1 MDFQPIENYAVVG
14 NMRSMA
20 LIALTGSVDFFCY
33 PRFDSPTIF
42 ASLLDPAMGGH
53 FLIRP
58 TFACEDPAQLY
69 LPGTN
74 ILLTRFLSDEG
85 MAEITDLMPILDDHT
100 PHQLIRKVTAIRGD
114 LDFTLECRP
123 RFDYART
130 QHQAALAGKVVTF
143 QPSQDSSPTIVLQ
156 STISLKLDGRDA
168 VQTFH
173 LKCGESAFFTLGE
186 LDQASTPKT
195 LTARETNTCKYWR
208 NWLATSKYKG
218 RWRES
223 IARSALLLKL
233 MTDQHYGS
241 IIAAPTFGLPEQ
253 LGGPRNWDYR
263 YTWLR
268 DSSFTL
274 YALLRLGFT
283 QEARQFQLW
292 LKNLLNYESPEG
304 PLQVLYRLD
313 GAREAPESELK
324 HLRGYRDSRPVRI
337 GNAASTQLQLDIYGE
352 MMDAI
357 YLSTKYGDGISIN
370 HWNNLKKTAKWL
382 SKNWQRQDEG
392 IWEVRGGRKHFLHSR
407 LMCWVFFDRMVRLGQ
422 KRSLAGPFDWLM
434 ETRDAITEDI
444 HKNFWSEKLQSFVQY
459 KGSETLDAATL
470 LMPMMRFISPTDP
483 RWLSTLAAIENELA
497 VDEFVSRYKSGSPL
511 DGLTGNEGSFNACSF
526 WFIEALA
533 RSHQVDKAHLL
544 FEKMLTHANHVG
556 LYSEQLGHSGEHLGN
571 FPQALTH
578 LAFISAATYL
588 DRALSGETSST
599 WQ

>member
-1 MDFQPIENYAVVG
+1 MEFQPIENYAVVG

-20 LIALTGSVDFFCY
+20 LVALTGSIDFFCF
-33 PRFDSPTIF
+33 PRFDSPTVF
-42 ASLLDPAMGGH
+42 AALLDPAEGGN
-53 FLIRP
+53 FQIRP
-58 TFACEDPAQLY
+58 SFACESPTQLY
-69 LPGTN
+69 VPGTN
-74 ILLTRFLSDEG
+74 ILLTRFLSEQG
-85 MAEITDLMPILDDHT
+85 LAEITDLMPTLDDST
-100 PHQLIRKVTAIRGD
+100 PNQIIRKVTAVRGD
-114 LDFTLECRP
+114 LDFSLACRP
-123 RFDYART
+123 RFNYART
-130 QHQAALAGKVVTF
+130 EHQAVLTGSTVTF
-143 QPSQDSSPTIVLQ
+143 RPSEDSSPTIVLQ
-156 STISLKLDGRDA
+156 STIPLELDGHDA

-173 LKCGESAFFTLGE
+173 LKGGESVFFTLGE
-186 LDQASTPKT
+186 LDPAFSAES
-195 LTARETNTCKYWR
+195 LTTRETDTCTFWR
-208 NWLATSKYKG
+208 TWLSTSKYKG

-233 MTDQHYGS
+233 MTDEQYGS

-283 QEARQFQLW
+283 WEAREFQRW
-292 LKNLLNYESPEG
+292 LKNLLNYDSPQG
-304 PLQVLYRLD
+304 PLQVLYGLD

-370 HWNNLKKTAKWL
+370 HWNNLKKTAEWL
-382 SKNWQRQDEG
+382 SKNWQREDEG

-407 LMCWVFFDRMVRLGQ
+407 LMCWVFFDRMVRLGH
-422 KRSLAGPFDWLM
+422 KRSLAGPFDWLL

-444 HKNFWSEKLQSFVQY
+444 HKNFWSEKLQAFVQY

-470 LMPMMRFISPTDP
+470 LMPLMRFISPTDP
-483 RWLSTLAAIENELA
+483 RWLSTLEAIEKELV
-497 VDEFVSRYKSGSPL
+497 VDCFVSRYKSGTTL
-511 DGLTGNEGSFNACSF
+511 DGLSGSEGSFNACSF
-526 WFIEALA
+526 WYIEALA

-556 LYSEQLGHSGEHLGN
+556 LYSEQMGRGGEHLGN
-571 FPQALTH
+571 FPPGPHPPCLRQRRNLPGPRP
-578 LAFISAATYL
+578 L
-588 DRALSGETSST
+588 R
-599 WQ
+599 